1 MRKLL
6 ALGAISI
13 LTAGGVMAGVVFTV
27 GQPQPLGSVAGVDDS
42 YGTGVNSRGTV
53 AGYGVTTDP
62 FTFAT
67 TYTPLR
73 SIGGGAPVPLAYAD
87 GWRFVVA
94 SDVSENDV
102 VVGYGA
108 KPGPC
113 FGCSQ
118 YSAVMWDANGQFIPL
133 GPYYDEAN
141 QYTASSAQAISSSGR
156 YIAGHAV
163 FPDNIGYATRWDAG
177 VPEPLPAPCSTC
189 ESRTATGVNDAGDVV
204 GSARDATGA
213 ELPVIWR
220 NGTAQFLA
228 MPAGLVPNQFSTSGR
243 TRITENGEVF
253 SSVSFVDAEG
263 NRTWYAIR
271 WDANGAASVIS
282 TLPSTEQNIA
292 ATGATGLVALLTCE
306 PGCLYQL
313 YFDGSYSP
321 TWTSGN
327 ALYQA
332 ASGTTA
338 PGTPS
343 QAYLAGS
350 FWDGMHDQMSRTLV
364 SLNSEDV
371 PPPINHAPVVTLPSS
386 VNGQEGSLL
395 AINGNVSDPDGPGP
409 LTHEWDLDSDGVFEK
424 STPAPDVQ
432 ITPANNG
439 TVIVAFRATDGA
451 GAKSQP
457 AYTTVVVANVAP
469 SVQPGSDIAA
479 NIGQSITLDARFTD
493 PGADANWQYHVSW
506 GDGTPASSGFM
517 SSTNVPIAPSHT
529 YAADGTYEVTISV
542 TDKDGDTG
550 NGTLHVTIANRAPI
564 ADAGGPYTGIE
575 GSSLAFDGSHSSDPD
590 GDAVSYAWDF
600 GDGASATGA
609 IASHKYADNGT
620 YTATLTVTDS
630 HGAGTSASV
639 QVTIANVDPSLG
651 PISRVPDGPISAGTV
666 VTLSASFTD
675 PGADA
680 NWQYRVDWGD
690 GTPISSGFMS
700 STGVRIS
707 PSHTYAAI
715 GTFVVTVSVSDKDGA
730 RGTSTLQVTIIN
742 RAPIAKAGGPYSG
755 VEGSSIAFDGSA
767 SSDADGDAL
776 SYAWDFGD
784 GASATGA
791 KPSHT
796 YTDNGTYTAKLTVTD
811 SHDARTT
818 ATIQVTIANAA
829 PVLGEISGIPEE
841 PIQVGTPVTL
851 TASFTD
857 ANPADVFVGAVQW
870 DLASSF
876 TTSGVITI
884 APTSNDAGRISATTT
899 LPPGVYTVTL
909 RVQDKDGG
917 TGVSSTVPD
926 YIVVFDPNGGFVT
939 GGGWFWS
946 PSGACRLTVACGG
959 AQGKATFGFVSKYLK
974 GATTPSGNTE
984 FNFQAGNLRF
994 SATENEWLVVSGWK
1008 AQYKG
1013 TGRING
1019 SGEYGFMLTAI
1030 DGDEDSNGRS
1040 PDKFRIKIWNAATGA
1055 IVYDNQMGAS
1065 DDMKF
1070 ATTISGGSI
1079 QVHKP

>member
-13 LTAGGVMAGVVFTV
+13 LAAGGATAGIVFTV
-27 GQPQPLGSVAGVDDS
+27 GQPEPLGSIAGVDDS

-67 TYTPLR
+67 VYTPLR
-73 SIGGGAPVPLAYAD
+73 STGGGAPAPLAYPQ

-118 YSAVMWDANGQFIPL
+118 YSAVMWDASGQFVAL
-133 GPYYDEAN
+133 GPYYDEVN

-177 VPEPLPAPCSTC
+177 VPQALPSPCSTC

-204 GSARDATGA
+204 GSALDATGA

-220 NGTAQFLA
+220 NGTAQFLP
-228 MPAGLVPNQFSTSGR
+228 MPSGLVANQFSTTGR
-243 TRITENGEVF
+243 TRITEGGEVF
-253 SSVSFVDAEG
+253 SAVSFVDVDGSRA
-263 NRTWYAIR
+263 WYAIR
-271 WDANGAASVIS
+271 WDVNGVPSVIS

-292 ATGATGLVALLTCE
+292 ATGATGLVALRTCE
-306 PGCLYQL
+306 PDCRYQL
-313 YFDGSYSP
+313 HFDGSYSS
-321 TWTSGN
+321 TWTPGN
-327 ALYQA
+327 TLYQA

-338 PGTPS
+338 LTTPS

-350 FWDGMHDQMSRTLV
+350 YWDGMHDQMSRTLV
-364 SLNSEDV
+364 SLARDHV
-371 PPPINHAPVVTLPSS
+371 PPPVNLAPVVTLPSS
-386 VNGQEGSLL
+386 VSGQEGSLL

-409 LTHEWDLDSDGVFEK
+409 LTYEWDLDGDGVFET

-432 ITPANNG
+432 FTPANNG
-439 TVIVAFRATDGA
+439 SVVVAFRATDGA
-451 GAKSQP
+451 GATSQP
-457 AYTTVVVANVAP
+457 VYTTVVVTNVAP
-469 SVQPGSDIAA
+469 TVQPGSDITA
-479 NIGQSITLDARFTD
+479 NGGRSIQLDARFTD

-506 GDGTPASSGFM
+506 GDGTPASSGFV
-517 SSTNVPIAPSHT
+517 SSTSAAIAPTHT
-529 YAADGTYEVTISV
+529 YAATGTYDVTVSV

-550 NGTLHVTIANRAPI
+550 TGTLHVTIVNRVPI

-575 GSSLAFDGSHSSDPD
+575 GSSVAFDGSQSSDPD
-590 GDAVSYAWDF
+590 GDALSYAWEF
-600 GDGASATGA
+600 GDGATATGA
-609 IASHKYADNGT
+609 TASHTYKDNGS
-620 YTATLTVTDS
+620 YTAKLTVTDS
-630 HGAGTSASV
+630 YGAQTSANV
-639 QVTIANVDPSLG
+639 QVDVANVDPSVG
-651 PISRVPDGPISAGTV
+651 PINIVPGGPLSAGTP
-666 VTLSASFTD
+666 VTVSASFTD

-680 NWQYRVDWGD
+680 NWQYRVNWGD
-690 GTPISSGFMS
+690 GSPISSGFIS
-700 STGVRIS
+700 STGVPIS
-707 PSHTYAAI
+707 SSHSYSVT
-715 GTFVVTVSVSDKDGA
+715 GTFVVTVSVADKDGA
-730 RGTSTLQVTIIN
+730 RGMSTVQITIVN
-742 RAPIAKAGGPYSG
+742 RAPIANAGGPYTG
-755 VEGSSIAFDGSA
+755 VEGSSVAFNGSA
-767 SSDADGDAL
+767 SSDPDGDAL

-784 GASATGA
+784 GAKETGA
-791 KPSHT
+791 TASHT
-796 YTDNGTYTAKLTVTD
+796 YADNGTYTAKLTVTD
-811 SHDARTT
+811 SHGAQTT

-829 PVLGEISGIPEE
+829 PVLGDISGIPEE

-857 ANPADVFVGAVQW
+857 ANPADGLVGAVQW

-884 APTSNDAGRISATTT
+884 TPTSSDAGLIRATTT
-899 LPPGVYTVTL
+899 LAPGVYTVTL

-917 TGVSSTVPD
+917 TAVSSTAPD
-926 YIVVFDPNGGFVT
+926 YIVVYDPTGGFVT
-939 GGGWFWS
+939 GGGWIWS
-946 PSGACRLTVACGG
+946 PSGACRLTAACGG
-959 AQGKATFGFVSKYLK
+959 AQGKATFGFVSKYIK

-994 SATENEWLVVSGWK
+994 SAKEYEWLVVSGGK

-1019 SGEYGFMLTAI
+1019 AGDYGFMLTAF
-1030 DGDEDSNGRS
+1030 DGEQDSNGKS
-1040 PDKFRIKIWNAATGA
+1040 PDKLRLKIWNRETGA
-1055 IVYDNQMGAS
+1055 IVYDNQMNAS
-1065 DDMKF
+1065 DNSTA
-1070 ATTISGGSI
+1070 ATALGGGSI
-1079 QVHKP
+1079 QVQKP